1 MKRIGILLIIY
12 GVALLCSL
20 SARAQTIEHPVE
32 VTVPFTFYVAQTQ
45 FAPGTYRFTEANSV
59 LRVRNERGDV
69 QRMFLS
75 MSIIGKHDQHK
86 LLEFTEKN
94 GKRYLTKV
102 WDRGEEQ
109 GRELRV
115 R

>member
-1 MKRIGILLIIY
+1 MKRIGALLTIC
-12 GVALLCSL
+12 GMAFLCSL
-20 SARAQTIEHPVE
+20 GASAQTIEHPVE
-32 VTVPFTFYVAQTQ
+32 VTVPFAFYVAQTQ
-45 FAPGTYRFTEANSV
+45 FAPGTYTFAESNSV
-59 LRVRNERGDV
+59 LRIRNERGDV

-102 WDRGEEQ
+102 WARGEEQ

-115 R
+115 Q